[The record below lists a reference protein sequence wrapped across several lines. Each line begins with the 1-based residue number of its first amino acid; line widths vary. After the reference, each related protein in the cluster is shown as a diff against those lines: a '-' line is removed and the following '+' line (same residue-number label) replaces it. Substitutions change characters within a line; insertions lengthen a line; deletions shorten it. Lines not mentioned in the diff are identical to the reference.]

1 MNDGRRVAVVSGA
14 NRGIGL
20 EVARQLASGGLHV
33 VIGARDEAQGREA
46 AELLSGDGLDVEA
59 RVLDVADQGS
69 VDALTAAV
77 EAALGGVD
85 VLVNNAGVIGDTG
98 ASGLEADLDEVKR
111 TLEINLFGAWR
122 LTEAIAPLM
131 RGRGGGRIVNLSSG
145 MGQLSDMNGGAPAY
159 RVSKTGLNALTR
171 IFAAE
176 LAEEGIKVNSACPGW
191 VRTDMGG
198 SGARS
203 SVEEGADT
211 PVWLATLPEDG
222 PTGGFFRGRESI
234 PW

>member
-1 MNDGRRVAVVSGA
+1 MNEQRVAVVSGA

-20 EVARQLASGGLHV
+20 EIARQLATTGLRV
-33 VIGARDEAQGREA
+33 VMGARDGAKGSEA
-46 AELLSGDGLDVEA
+46 AERLSGQGLDVTA
-59 RVLDVADQGS
+59 RALDVADQGS
-69 VDALTAAV
+69 VDAFAGAV
-77 EAALGGVD
+77 EADLGGVD

-111 TLEINLFGAWR
+111 TLETNLFGAWR
-122 LTEAIAPLM
+122 LAEAVVPLM

-145 MGQLSDMNGGAPAY
+145 TGQLSDMNGGAPAY
-159 RVSKTGLNALTR
+159 RVSKTSLNALTR
-171 IFAAE
+171 IFASE
-176 LAEEGIKVNSACPGW
+176 LDDEGIKVNSACPGW

-211 PVWLATLPEDG
+211 PVWLATLPDDG